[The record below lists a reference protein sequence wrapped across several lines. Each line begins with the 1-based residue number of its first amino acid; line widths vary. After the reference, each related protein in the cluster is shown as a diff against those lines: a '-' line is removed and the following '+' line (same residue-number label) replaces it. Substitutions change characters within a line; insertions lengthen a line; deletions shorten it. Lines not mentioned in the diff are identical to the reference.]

1 MEVVHFIRRCW
12 NVSALHCT
20 AETGQHAV
28 YGLSD
33 VRVMVLAILNA
44 MRALNTNRET
54 IKRASLTACA
64 ASTRGLFGYK
74 ANIDIH
80 SAGAG

>member
-1 MEVVHFIRRCW
+1 MEVVHFIWRCW
-12 NVSALHCT
+12 NDSALRCT

-44 MRALNTNRET
+44 IAR
-54 IKRASLTACA
+54 
-64 ASTRGLFGYK
+64 
-74 ANIDIH
+74 
-80 SAGAG
+80 

>member
-1 MEVVHFIRRCW
+1 MEVVHFIWRCW
-12 NVSALHCT
+12 NDSALRCK

-44 MRALNTNRET
+44 IAR
-54 IKRASLTACA
+54 
-64 ASTRGLFGYK
+64 
-74 ANIDIH
+74 
-80 SAGAG
+80 